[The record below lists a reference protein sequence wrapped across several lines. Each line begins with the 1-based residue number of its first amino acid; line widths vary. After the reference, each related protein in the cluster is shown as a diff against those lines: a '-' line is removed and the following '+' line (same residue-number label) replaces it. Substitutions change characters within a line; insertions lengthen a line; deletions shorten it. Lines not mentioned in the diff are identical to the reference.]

1 MCQYLDELYHLS
13 ANNNHLWI
21 WHVLDWSETTTTSF
35 YWYSLA
41 ANKGNAVAQCIL
53 GNAYM
58 NGHGVKKDVEQA
70 KHWYTKAA
78 EQGHGD
84 AVKRLKEME
93 SRTIS

>member
-1 MCQYLDELYHLS
+1 
-13 ANNNHLWI
+13 
-21 WHVLDWSETTTTSF
+21 
-35 YWYSLA
+35 LA
-41 ANKGNAVAQCIL
+41 ANKGNAVAQCNL
-53 GNAYM
+53 GHAYM
-58 NGHGVKKDVEQA
+58 NGNRVKKDVEKA